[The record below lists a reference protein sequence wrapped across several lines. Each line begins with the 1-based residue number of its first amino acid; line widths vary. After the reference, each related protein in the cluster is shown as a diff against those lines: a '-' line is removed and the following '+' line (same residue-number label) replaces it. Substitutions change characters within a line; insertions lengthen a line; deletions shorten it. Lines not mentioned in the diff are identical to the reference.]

1 MCIKLRLILSISHL
15 CTEYMSEQKCIFD
28 DHMVYGHT
36 EALNMRFVLRLY
48 TGMRLLLAA
57 VDTYMS
63 IERIC

>member
-1 MCIKLRLILSISHL
+1 
-15 CTEYMSEQKCIFD
+15 MSEQKCIFD